1 MKLRLITAGL
11 MLSSLLFSSTAMAQQ
26 RHIVDAVSMNR
37 AVAAQTATDQQ
48 NRDVV
53 RGVLHQPQ
61 VVALANRMGLDVT
74 KADAAVS
81 TISGAEL
88 AKIATQARTANT
100 QLAGGSDTVVIGMTS
115 LLLIIII
122 IILLTK

>member
-1 MKLRLITAGL
+1 MKLRLTAGL
-11 MLSSLLFSSTAMAQQ
+11 VIYSLLLSSSAMAQQ

-37 AVAAQTATDQQ
+37 AVAAQTVTDQQ
-48 NRDVV
+48 NRAVV

-61 VVALANRMGLDVT
+61 VTALANRMGLDIT
-74 KADAAVS
+74 KADAAIA

-88 AKIATQARTANT
+88 EKIATQARTANT
-100 QLAGGSDTVVIGMTS
+100 ELAGGSDTVVIGLTS